1 MNREKNYNKLFNAKP
16 YVGVLDPL
24 QAHVSKLILMLSPRH
39 YIACSSMKQKKKRV
53 SEVGGVRYS
62 SAPSLV
68 SPLPTEFTSTTSSG
82 FSYPTDA
89 PPPPPHGPPPQ
100 PHHLAP
106 LTTANGGSSSSSLG
120 SSVSQQGTHILTKK
134 GQAQHSAL
142 ESKPKRLMMLQ
153 DSPLTQQKLG
163 KTAAIRGGRTVG
175 NHSTPLQPI
184 ERSIS
189 PKNTTLLVQ

>member
-1 MNREKNYNKLFNAKP
+1 
-16 YVGVLDPL
+16 
-24 QAHVSKLILMLSPRH
+24 VSKLILMLSPRH

-68 SPLPTEFTSTTSSG
+68 SPLPTESTSTTSSG

-89 PPPPPHGPPPQ
+89 PPPPPHGPPPP

-106 LTTANGGSSSSSLG
+106 LTTASGGSSSSSLG
-120 SSVSQQGTHILTKK
+120 SSVSQQGTLGTHTLSKK
-134 GQAQHSAL
+134 EQAQHSVL

-163 KTAAIRGGRTVG
+163 KTTATRGGRTVG
-175 NHSTPLQPI
+175 NHSTPLQPLDHHPQ
-184 ERSIS
+184 RALS
-189 PKNTTLLVQ
+189 PQNPLLVQ